1 MADSKWYSILTW
13 SIRHVAYNLICGF
26 LFASGLPITLRKTAT
41 KERKIGRQKERLLKS
56 FIKNYWNAIKNMN
69 PSISP
74 IENKMAMVINSHYP
88 VPFTLK
94 QNVYTTIW
102 AYRDYRDQN
111 IYSPKNHFW
120 ISDGYLVAF
129 RWIVFT
135 CCVRKSETLAVG
147 AQSGKHSTAVAGLFR
162 SESSTID

>member
-129 RWIVFT
+129 RWIVLHA
-135 CCVRKSETLAVG
+135 VSENP
-147 AQSGKHSTAVAGLFR
+147 KHSQSER
-162 SESSTID
+162 SQANTRRLSPVYFGVRVLL